1 MPKSDLEKS
10 PLARALQAK
19 RKAKQNRGVKVI
31 ATNTKV
37 TTVFD
42 PNHSGYNSLDSL
54 DVCPICLV
62 TNTRAVIRTV
72 DGREIPVA
80 YCLRHRSC
88 LPLPLGDT
96 K

>member
-1 MPKSDLEKS
+1 MKNSKPS
-10 PLARALQAK
+10 PLELAK
-19 RKAKQNRGVKVI
+19 QLKAKAKTNGRTKTI

-42 PNHSGYNSLDSL
+42 PDHSGYNSIDSL
-54 DVCPICLV
+54 DVCPICFV
-62 TNTRAVIRTV
+62 RTTKATIRTQ

-88 LPLPLGDT
+88 LPLPLGD

>member
-1 MPKSDLEKS
+1 MKRTVS
-10 PLARALQAK
+10 PIQLAKQT
-19 RKAKQNRGVKVI
+19 KAKSKILNGRTKVV

-42 PNHSGYNSLDSL
+42 PTHSGYNSLDSL
-54 DVCPICLV
+54 ETCPICLV
-62 TNTRAVIRTV
+62 STTKATIRTV

-88 LPLPLGDT
+88 LPLPLGDNN
-96 K
+96 